1 MNAAQPWQI
10 ALIRALLSAG
20 LVGASTFLALWLTTD
35 ELKPLIIGTLTP
47 VIGVL
52 SARFAAE
59 GWIDQKGTGGTQ

>member
-1 MNAAQPWQI
+1 MSGLQPWQI
-10 ALIRALLSAG
+10 ALGRALVSAA

-47 VIGVL
+47 VVGVL

-59 GWIDQKGTGGTQ
+59 GWIDQKGTGG